1 MPRRTSACRRSR
13 LLTTHVKRLRGG
25 SAQCALAPISV
36 ATCEA
41 NPRTCRF
48 SVSWLGRL
56 LSMEMFRPRNAD
68 EGVDRD
74 IVLTTADITTTFM
87 IHVSRSV
94 GPFTGG
100 ARIIAASSPSTR
112 FTRYRRFSRGEGNVR
127 IGSRAS
133 ASGRSEVSGSDTLT
147 KHQSIGEQLRGKIPI
162 PINVAGAIGR
172 RFGPRLW
179 PGSVSWMFWPW
190 IRAGRALLGWS
201 QLDLAQAASA
211 PPRLLWDELD
221 ARRLKRLLN
230 FPDSFHGSS
239 NLRFLLSIVR
249 GIHNNCT

>member
-147 KHQSIGEQLRGKIPI
+147 KHQSIGEQLRGNSNQRSWRHWKT
-162 PINVAGAIGR
+162 
-172 RFGPRLW
+172 LW
-179 PGSVSWMFWPW
+179 PASLARVRVLDVLALIVRKGSV
-190 IRAGRALLGWS
+190 RLD

>member
-74 IVLTTADITTTFM
+74 IALTTADITTTFM
-87 IHVSRSV
+87 IYV
-94 GPFTGG
+94 FE
-100 ARIIAASSPSTR
+100 
-112 FTRYRRFSRGEGNVR
+112 F
-127 IGSRAS
+127 
-133 ASGRSEVSGSDTLT
+133 
-147 KHQSIGEQLRGKIPI
+147 
-162 PINVAGAIGR
+162 
-172 RFGPRLW
+172 
-179 PGSVSWMFWPW
+179 
-190 IRAGRALLGWS
+190 GRAVHGWRAHNRRVFA
-201 QLDLAQAASA
+201 LDQIYAVSPLQ
-211 PPRLLWDELD
+211 
-221 ARRLKRLLN
+221 
-230 FPDSFHGSS
+230 
-239 NLRFLLSIVR
+239 
-249 GIHNNCT
+249 

>member
-147 KHQSIGEQLRGKIPI
+147 KISPSENSFGGNTDSNQRSWRHWKTHWPASLARVRVLDVLALNSCGK
-162 PINVAGAIGR
+162 
-172 RFGPRLW
+172 
-179 PGSVSWMFWPW
+179 GSVRLESARP
-190 IRAGRALLGWS
+190 RAGCVSPSPPPLG
-201 QLDLAQAASA
+201 
-211 PPRLLWDELD
+211 
-221 ARRLKRLLN
+221 
-230 FPDSFHGSS
+230 
-239 NLRFLLSIVR
+239 
-249 GIHNNCT
+249 